1 MDVKIKYF
9 VLLVLFLSILST
21 SALAVENDCLYYFY
35 GKNCPECADAERYV
49 NTLLVKYPSLNL
61 QKYEVYFEPDNEKL
75 LEDYFEHFS
84 ISEDSRGVP
93 AIFMQGSY
101 LIGNDSIK
109 KYLDGSIKDNNN
121 AACPSL
127 KDNFAIGLVGT
138 KRPYNVLDTISFS
151 LIAKSAFQDS
161 TSIALIG
168 VLLIFLLL
176 LSVVK
181 DKENSLKL
189 GVLFIM
195 MIIGLNLLFGLG
207 IFREFASLSISQYF
221 AKLVGFVA
229 VILGAGGIY
238 AFFQHKVSFVSQESK
253 ERLLNKLRFFM
264 TPGGVVILG
273 FITGLFSLGIRSE
286 GFMTLRSISI
296 NNAIALAAL
305 PMLIFYAVIFSIP
318 FALLIVLMYNI
329 KKHLEH
335 KAKIKGKDY
344 VDTVLIWNEHH
355 HQVLNFVVNSI
366 VFVVG
371 VGLLVV

>member
-1 MDVKIKYF
+1 MDVKIKY
-9 VLLVLFLSILST
+9 LVFLALFLTIFST

-35 GKNCPECADAERYV
+35 GKNCPECVDAEKYV
-49 NTLLVKYPSLNL
+49 NSLSVKYPTLNIE
-61 QKYEVYFEPDNEKL
+61 KYEVYFEPKNEKL
-75 LEDYFEHFS
+75 LENYFEHFS
-84 ISEDSRGVP
+84 INDDSRGVP
-93 AIFMQGSY
+93 AIFMHGSY
-101 LIGNDSIK
+101 LIGNDSIR
-109 KYLDGSIKDNNN
+109 KYLDGSIKENNN

-127 KDNFAIGLVGT
+127 TDSFAIGLVGS

-151 LIAKSAFQDS
+151 SIAKSAFQDS
-161 TSIALIG
+161 TSIVLIG

-181 DKENSLKL
+181 DRENSLKL
-189 GVLFIM
+189 GVLFVM
-195 MIIGLNLLFGLG
+195 MIVGLNLLFGLG
-207 IFREFASLSISQYF
+207 IFREFASSSISKYF
-221 AKLVGFVA
+221 AKLIGFVA

-238 AFFQHKVSFVSQESK
+238 AFFQHKVSFISEESK
-253 ERLLNKLRFFM
+253 GRLLNKLRFFM

-273 FITGLFSLGIRSE
+273 FVTGLFSLGIRSE

-296 NNAIALAAL
+296 NNSVALAAL
-305 PMLIFYAVIFSIP
+305 PMLIFYALIFSLP
-318 FALLIVLMYNI
+318 FILLITLMYNI

-355 HQVLNFVVNSI
+355 HQVLNFAVNAI

-371 VGLLVV
+371 VGLLLV